1 MIFIDTGAFLA
12 RYLSQDQ
19 YHEQAIRLWNKL
31 ETSQQSICTSNFV
44 VDETITLLAR
54 KVSYSFAAQ
63 KAKLIF
69 SSNILEII
77 RVDAKLELQAVQLF
91 EKYADQKVSF
101 TDCVSFA
108 IMRQN
113 NIDEVL
119 GFDKHFEYVG
129 FKFFSEN

>member
-19 YHEQAIRLWNKL
+19 YHQQAIRLWNKL

-44 VDETITLLAR
+44 IDETITLLAR
-54 KVSYSFAAQ
+54 KASYSFAAQ